1 MIREENDESMMNG
14 MMNHLRL
21 LVRYAHKQKE
31 ERVSCNVQ
39 K

>member
-1 MIREENDESMMNG
+1 MIHEENDESMMSG
-14 MMNHLRL
+14 MINPLKL
-21 LVRYAHKQKE
+21 LVRYAHKQRE

>member
-1 MIREENDESMMNG
+1 MIREEKDESMMNG
-14 MMNHLRL
+14 MMNHLTL

-31 ERVSCNVQ
+31 ERVSCNLQ